1 MKVDDNA
8 SDETAYLA
16 GVPGGGKEPHPEPY
30 PPARGDESMVR
41 SEVHIDSQEILTLQS
56 FPPRFQLHVI
66 GSLPTQCHK
75 LRSVVY
81 EPDEQNQIHVQIF
94 SWVDPDM
101 VCAQAPQTLDANIP
115 LGSYASGSYRV
126 FVNGAE
132 VGQINP

>member
-1 MKVDDNA
+1 
-8 SDETAYLA
+8 
-16 GVPGGGKEPHPEPY
+16 
-30 PPARGDESMVR
+30 MVR
-41 SEVHIDSQEILTLQS
+41 SEVYIDTQEILTLES

-94 SWVDPDM
+94 SWVDPD
-101 VCAQAPQTLDANIP
+101 VACARVPQALDASIP